1 MPSTPILRL
10 PVELHLEIANLLDLG
25 DNVRLASTDRY
36 FRSIIPAPTH
46 SEFLAAEECAWA
58 RSKQLYAC
66 KCCVNFH
73 TWEKFADNMRKGK
86 WCRSGTHANERFCL
100 KCGVNSAL
108 YARGTLL
115 TICNRPHVLCSK
127 CGSLTDQLGHHGMC
141 AACSPDTKRNRGSQ
155 HFDHEDHWTY
165 ATNRMSDRNHVR
177 EFYNWPED
185 GRLPRF

>member
-25 DNVRLASTDRY
+25 DHVRLASTARY

-46 SEFLAAEECAWA
+46 SDFLAAEECAWA
-58 RSKQLYAC
+58 KSKQ
-66 KCCVNFH
+66 F
-73 TWEKFADNMRKGK
+73 T
-86 WCRSGTHANERFCL
+86 
-100 KCGVNSAL
+100 
-108 YARGTLL
+108 
-115 TICNRPHVLCSK
+115 

-141 AACSPDTKRNRGSQ
+141 AACSPDTKRDRGNQ
-155 HFDHEDHWTY
+155 YFDHDDHWTY